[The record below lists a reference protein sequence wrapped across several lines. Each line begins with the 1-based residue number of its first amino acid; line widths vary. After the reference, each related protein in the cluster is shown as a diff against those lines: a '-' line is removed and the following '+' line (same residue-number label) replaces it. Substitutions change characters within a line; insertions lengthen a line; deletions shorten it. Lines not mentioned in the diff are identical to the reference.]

1 MDEPASQYSD
11 TWLLDAA
18 AAAAATVDA
27 FNTIGD
33 DREPLIAKDGLL

>member
-11 TWLLDAA
+11 TWLLDA